1 MVVQWADRHA
11 DSKQLRLQDQ
21 LSIPWQRLMRYRL
34 LLKGVVRHAEKP
46 SNVASDRQIDQK
58 SCVKQMVKCR
68 RRTMLDALVH
78 LCRLHSFLG
87 LRF

>member
-34 LLKGVVRHAEKP
+34 LLKGIVRHTDKP
-46 SNVASDRQIDQK
+46 ASVDTELNQK
-58 SCVKQMVKCR
+58 TCVKQMVYCSR
-68 RRTMLDALVH
+68 W
-78 LCRLHSFLG
+78 CCCYG
-87 LRF
+87 LLLLLQ